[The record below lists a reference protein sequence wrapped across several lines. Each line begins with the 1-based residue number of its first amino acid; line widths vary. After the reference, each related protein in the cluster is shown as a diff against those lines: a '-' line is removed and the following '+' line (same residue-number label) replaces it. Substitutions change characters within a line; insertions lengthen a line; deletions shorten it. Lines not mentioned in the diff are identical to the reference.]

1 MAPHCLCLPS
11 PGLLAMAVW
20 FSLSS
25 GLVTTME
32 VSGVTKW
39 YLRDSFK
46 AWAVRFSLSSP
57 RAFLLWEQEGR
68 EGQPKI
74 PSTSPSGC
82 PLGWSLL
89 AVRKNGFIRSLG
101 QTDMP

>member
-57 RAFLLWEQEGR
+57 RAFLLWEQAGR

-89 AVRKNGFIRSLG
+89 AVRKNGFIRSLE

>member
-1 MAPHCLCLPS
+1 MAPHRLCLPS

-39 YLRDSFK
+39 YLRDSSK
-46 AWAVRFSLSSP
+46 AWAVRISFSSP
-57 RAFLLWEQEGR
+57 WAFLLWGRAGVDSHFLLQEVSR
-68 EGQPKI
+68 I
-74 PSTSPSGC
+74 ARRFFTS
-82 PLGWSLL
+82 
-89 AVRKNGFIRSLG
+89 
-101 QTDMP
+101 

>member
-1 MAPHCLCLPS
+1 MAPHRLCLPS

-39 YLRDSFK
+39 YLRDSSK
-46 AWAVRFSLSSP
+46 AWAVRFSFSSP
-57 RAFLLWEQEGR
+57 LAFLLWGQAGR
-68 EGQPKI
+68 EGQPKT
-74 PSTSPSGC
+74 PSTSPSG
-82 PLGWSLL
+82 SL
-89 AVRKNGFIRSLG
+89 AVRENSFISSLG
-101 QTDMP
+101 KTDMP

>member
-25 GLVTTME
+25 GFVTTME

-39 YLRDSFK
+39 YLRDSSK

-57 RAFLLWEQEGR
+57 RAFLLWGQAGR
-68 EGQPKI
+68 EGQPKT

-89 AVRKNGFIRSLG
+89 AVRKNGFISSLG